1 MEQLWK
7 LGKSRERVLRMDIKI
22 TGKYAV
28 YQNAVNSGRKLEKN
42 TAAPAGITG
51 GKSDEICISSDAV
64 KKQEASV
71 YSSAVCD
78 GLAEAASEE
87 RIAQL
92 KQQIGDGTY
101 HVSAELVA
109 KKLMAGL

>member
-1 MEQLWK
+1 M
-7 LGKSRERVLRMDIKI
+7 
-22 TGKYAV
+22 
-28 YQNAVNSGRKLEKN
+28 
-42 TAAPAGITG
+42 
-51 GKSDEICISSDAV
+51 